1 MSCVR
6 LGDVG
11 PLAPGAS
18 RSRHARHP
26 GGLLARH
33 MADRDRAGPASGT
46 RPRLSPVPGSDRAM
60 PTGPTISPAIS
71 AAGRVLIPGRQTPGP
86 REGAGGI
93 ASVKRQVS
101 DHEWVLLADDGLRQ
115 RAPGSQRAARGR
127 GERRQAEA
135 RNSAELLILNASYRP
150 VDGFQDPRQAR
161 QGAGLA
167 VSSAPGQG
175 PQAQRGM
182 PRLLSAVHPRGFTIG
197 NRPSARSRAVSADMG
212 GWTRFECRLAG
223 RSEEVFLRAT
233 EPVNRW
239 W

>member
-1 MSCVR
+1 MSACSQRLAFASRTSSGWAPRTAHGGPRQGRACVR
-6 LGDVG
+6 Y
-11 PLAPGAS
+11 PTA
-18 RSRHARHP
+18 
-26 GGLLARH
+26 
-33 MADRDRAGPASGT
+33 
-46 RPRLSPVPGSDRAM
+46 RLSPVPGSDRAM

-93 ASVKRQVS
+93 ASIKRQVS

-197 NRPSARSRAVSADMG
+197 NRPSARSRAVSAVV
-212 GWTRFECRLAG
+212 RLVSRPG
-223 RSEEVFLRAT
+223 SHRQT
-233 EPVNRW
+233 I
-239 W
+239 

>member
-1 MSCVR
+1 MSASVMYVR
-6 LGDVG
+6 F
-11 PLAPGAS
+11 APGGS

-33 MADRDRAGPASGT
+33 MADRDSAGPASGT
-46 RPRLSPVPGSDRAM
+46 RPRASAPYP
-60 PTGPTISPAIS
+60 GPTEPCRPARRSLRRSPPPDGS
-71 AAGRVLIPGRQTPGP
+71 SSLGRQTPGP

-93 ASVKRQVS
+93 ASIKRQVS

-197 NRPSARSRAVSADMG
+197 NRPSARSRAVSAVV
-212 GWTRFECRLAG
+212 RLVSRPG
-223 RSEEVFLRAT
+223 SHRQT
-233 EPVNRW
+233 I
-239 W
+239 